1 MNNKSFTATII
12 VDKTPIEVFQA
23 VNNVRAW
30 WSEDIEGNTDKF
42 NEMFLYHY
50 KDVHICKMKIVEF
63 IPGEKVVWLVMEN
76 HFNFIKDQSEWK
88 DTKIIFEINKKD
100 DKTQL
105 NFTHLGLVPEYE
117 CYNVCHDAWSS
128 FIKNSL
134 YNLITTGKGQPNPK
148 DGTGEIN
155 AEVIEKWNLKS

>member
-1 MNNKSFTATII
+1 MEKKSFTANILA
-12 VDKTPIEVFQA
+12 DNTPSEVFA
-23 VNNVRAW
+23 AINNVRGW
-30 WSEDIEGNTDKF
+30 WSEDIEGNTDNL
-42 NEMFLYHY
+42 NEVFLYHY
-50 KDVHICKMKIVEF
+50 KNVHICKMKIVEF

-76 HFNFIKDQSEWK
+76 YFNFIKDQSEWK
-88 DTKIIFEINKKD
+88 DTKIIFEIQKKGGR
-100 DKTQL
+100 TEL
-105 NFTHLGLVPEYE
+105 NFTHLGLVPDYE

-155 AEVIEKWNLKS
+155 AEVIQKWNLK